1 MDDSRTT
8 LIPQNSPAPRP
19 AGQDVHSRPATDE
32 LIIMRGILLQEHDIP
47 ADEATLPQR

>member
-8 LIPQNSPAPRP
+8 LIPQNSPAPQP
-19 AGQDVHSRPATDE
+19 AGQDVHSHPAMDE

-47 ADEATLPQR
+47 ADEAAWPER